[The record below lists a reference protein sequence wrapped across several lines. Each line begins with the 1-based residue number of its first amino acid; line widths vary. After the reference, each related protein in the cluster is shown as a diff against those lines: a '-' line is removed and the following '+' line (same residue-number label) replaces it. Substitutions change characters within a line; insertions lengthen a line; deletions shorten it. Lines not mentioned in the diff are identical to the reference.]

1 MGPYSLIYAVVT
13 LGLGVLF
20 FRAAWNAYYGPAAHV
35 PGPWYTRW
43 TELPV
48 KYYWVTGQRVKYV
61 HALHQKYGPVVRVRP
76 TEVSIVDLQATRE
89 IHRMSTPFVKAA
101 WYLKITGGNVNLFSI
116 QDPKK
121 HSARRRLLA
130 SPLSDSSLKNVEP
143 TVNDNVSKTM
153 DGIGKEIKME
163 GSADILKW
171 FTFMA
176 TDVIGELC
184 FAESFRMLDHAQP
197 NQYFRDLQTVAL
209 ASALRSELGK
219 LVYIFG
225 FLGIEPFSQALY
237 SVGRIIE
244 YSRQS
249 FARYEQHVVM
259 NPTNPKPTLF
269 TKMLQKVEGEE
280 SLPRDDLIREGQAY
294 IVAGSDT
301 TALTST
307 YFVYAVTRHPEV
319 REKLIAELSTL
330 PSNFGWEEIRYLPYL
345 NKCIDE
351 TLRLHGVA
359 SSALPRIVPS
369 GGARLAGYGKFTSP
383 SFLTTQLQLTLG
395 PEFPS
400 GFIVSTQ
407 AYSLHRNPSIFV
419 DPLRFNPDRWDNPT
433 QEMKHSFMPFGIGT
447 RNCIGQHLARDEMR
461 MAMALFF
468 RSYPNARV
476 LSSDEEME
484 PMSYFL
490 VQPRKKSCIVALS

>member
-1 MGPYSLIYAVVT
+1 MT
-13 LGLGVLF
+13 RGLRRPLLMHKLTAQSIFQRSTNVRPIL
-20 FRAAWNAYYGPAAHV
+20 
-35 PGPWYTRW
+35 PGP
-43 TELPV
+43 
-48 KYYWVTGQRVKYV
+48 
-61 HALHQKYGPVVRVRP
+61 
-76 TEVSIVDLQATRE
+76 VS
-89 IHRMSTPFVKAA
+89 K
-101 WYLKITGGNVNLFSI
+101 
-116 QDPKK
+116 
-121 HSARRRLLA
+121 
-130 SPLSDSSLKNVEP
+130 LKNL
-143 TVNDNVSKTM
+143 S
-153 DGIGKEIKME
+153 
-163 GSADILKW
+163 
-171 FTFMA
+171 
-176 TDVIGELC
+176 
-184 FAESFRMLDHAQP
+184 
-197 NQYFRDLQTVAL
+197 VAL

-419 DPLRFNPDRWDNPT
+419 DPLRLVL
-433 QEMKHSFMPFGIGT
+433 HV
-447 RNCIGQHLARDEMR
+447 LAPVPCK
-461 MAMALFF
+461 L
-468 RSYPNARV
+468 
-476 LSSDEEME
+476 L
-484 PMSYFL
+484 
-490 VQPRKKSCIVALS
+490 RKKNIF